1 MRPRFLVSLV
11 VVAACAATTSYAQND
26 MSQVQVKITPV
37 SGSVYMLEGGGGNI
51 GLSIGND
58 DAFMVDDQYAPL
70 TPKIRAAIATL
81 TQKPVRFVLNTH
93 WHGDHTGGN
102 ENMKGAGAIIVAHE
116 NTRRRMTAD
125 QFIEVFNMKA
135 PASPREALP
144 VVTFTESITFYVN
157 DDSVRATHVHNAH
170 TDGDVLVVF
179 QKANVVHM
187 GDTFFNGM
195 YPLID
200 VSTGGSARGTIVAAD
215 RALSLSN
222 AQTRFI
228 PGHGPLASREDL
240 VKYRNMLKT
249 LTDRIARHVANG
261 RTLKQTIAAKPT
273 ADYDAVWGQ
282 SFIKPDAFVTM
293 VYSSLKKKR

>member
-1 MRPRFLVSLV
+1 MRTRSLVSLV
-11 VVAACAATTSYAQND
+11 VVAACTASTSYAQND

-37 SGSVYMLEGGGGNI
+37 AGSVYMLEGGGGNI
-51 GLSIGND
+51 GLSVGND

-102 ENMKGAGAIIVAHE
+102 ENMKGAGAIIVAQE

-144 VVTFTESITFYVN
+144 VVTFTEAITFYVN
-157 DDSVRATHVHNAH
+157 DDSVRATHVRNAH

-200 VSTGGSARGTIVAAD
+200 VSTGGSARGIVVAAD

-240 VKYRNMLKT
+240 VKYRNMVKT
-249 LTDRIARHVANG
+249 LTDRVARHVANG
-261 RTLKQTIAAKPT
+261 KTLKQTIAAKPT
-273 ADYDAVWGQ
+273 ADYDAVWGK